1 VRLPIGDCRLANKN
15 QNRKLEIILGDLK
28 MNRKRELVLW
38 ICIVLVAGVTSQ
50 VYSHCQM
57 PCGIYDDPARLATIA
72 EDCNT
77 IEKAM
82 KSITDLSADP
92 KANMNQLV
100 RWVNT
105 KEQHVEDVAHIISFY
120 FLSQRVAPVARASG
134 ASYDKYINQLT
145 LLHEMLVA
153 SMKCKQTTDL
163 ASVVKLRSLLA
174 EFRKSYLGESASPKA
189 GEPSLSGGQEQ
200 HSH

>member
-1 VRLPIGDCRLANKN
+1 MKRDMK
-15 QNRKLEIILGDLK
+15 QNLLLVIILSAACVTP
-28 MNRKRELVLW
+28 LVF
-38 ICIVLVAGVTSQ
+38 
-50 VYSHCQM
+50 SHCQM
-57 PCGIYDDPARLATIA
+57 PCGIYDDPARFITIA

-82 KSITDLSADP
+82 KSITELSADP

-105 KEQHVEDVAHIISFY
+105 KEQHSEDIAHIVSFY

-134 ASYDKYINQLT
+134 ASYDKYIKQLT

-153 SMKCKQTTDL
+153 SMKCKQTTDP
-163 ASVVKLRSLLA
+163 ANVEKLRTLLA
-174 EFRKSYLGESASPKA
+174 EFRTAYFGEAAVPAKNE
-189 GEPSLSGGQEQ
+189 GHEG

>member
-1 VRLPIGDCRLANKN
+1 
-15 QNRKLEIILGDLK
+15 
-28 MNRKRELVLW
+28 
-38 ICIVLVAGVTSQ
+38 
-50 VYSHCQM
+50 
-57 PCGIYDDPARLATIA
+57 
-72 EDCNT
+72 
-77 IEKAM
+77 M
-82 KSITDLSADP
+82 KSITELSADP

-105 KEQHVEDVAHIISFY
+105 KEQHAEDIAHTVSFY

-134 ASYDKYINQLT
+134 AGFDKYIKELT

-163 ASVVKLRSLLA
+163 ANVVKLRSLLA
-174 EFRKSYLGESASPKA
+174 EFRAVYLGEAAASAKKEEHE
-189 GEPSLSGGQEQ
+189 G

>member
-1 VRLPIGDCRLANKN
+1 MKRDMK
-15 QNRKLEIILGDLK
+15 RKFVFAVILLTA
-28 MNRKRELVLW
+28 
-38 ICIVLVAGVTSQ
+38 AGVTPV

-82 KSITDLSADP
+82 KSITELSADP

-105 KEQHVEDVAHIISFY
+105 KEEHAENIAHLVSFY
-120 FLSQRVAPVARASG
+120 FMSQRVASVNKSNAA
-134 ASYDKYINQLT
+134 AYDKYIKQIT
-145 LLHEMLVA
+145 LLHEMLIT

-163 ASVVKLRSLLA
+163 ANVLKLRSLLA
-174 EFRKSYLGESASPKA
+174 EFKKAYLGE
-189 GEPSLSGGQEQ
+189 
-200 HSH
+200 